1 MVEEDDGK
9 GIHIAKCASKDISE
23 LSKFAV
29 SNISELKIY
38 GKRAI
43 DTYKKEFLPSA
54 IRKGIND
61 GESVFLIK
69 NENDKIIGFCNIM
82 PGDGGVFWLD
92 WIIIDKLY
100 RGRGIATAFIPIVLK
115 ELRRKGAHAVWLDS
129 RTNNT
134 ASIKLFKNNNFHKVK
149 MRKWFFEQDYYI
161 WFKQI

>member
-1 MVEEDDGK
+1 
-9 GIHIAKCASKDISE
+9 
-23 LSKFAV
+23 
-29 SNISELKIY
+29 
-38 GKRAI
+38 
-43 DTYKKEFLPSA
+43 
-54 IRKGIND
+54 
-61 GESVFLIK
+61 
-69 NENDKIIGFCNIM
+69 M